1 MLTVHHLGVSQSDRI
16 VWLCEEL
23 GVPYEMVKYD
33 REPSGMAPPAYRALH
48 PAGTAPVI
56 TDGDLVLGE
65 SGAIIEYII
74 AKHGGGRLAVTA
86 DSPDFADYLFWFH
99 FANAS
104 MLPRTMM
111 VLILSM
117 AGAAQSASDAGDP
130 RTSAMAARSDQA
142 FAMVEE
148 RLGAAPYFAGGDFTA
163 ADIMMAFS
171 LTTMRL
177 FAPRDLTPYPNIQ
190 AYLQRIG
197 ERPAYRRAMM
207 KADPDL
213 PLQLI

>member
-1 MLTVHHLGVSQSDRI
+1 MLTVHHLGISQSDRI

-23 GVPYEMVKYD
+23 GIPYDMVKYD
-33 REPSGMAPPAYRALH
+33 REPSGMAPPAYKALH

-74 AKHGGGRLAVTA
+74 GKHGGGRLAVTA
-86 DSPDFADYLFWFH
+86 NSPDFADYLFWFH

-104 MLPRTMM
+104 MLPRSMIVM
-111 VLILSM
+111 ILNM
-117 AGAAQSASDAGDP
+117 AGASQGDDP
-130 RTSAMAARSDQA
+130 RVGAMAARSDQA
-142 FAMVEE
+142 FAMIEE
-148 RLGAAPYFAGGDFTA
+148 RLGKAPYFACSDFTA

-171 LTTMRL
+171 LTTMRM
-177 FAPRDLTPYPNIQ
+177 FAPRDLAPYPNIQ

-197 ERPAYRRAMM
+197 DRPAYRRAMA

-213 PLQLI
+213 PLKLS

>member
-1 MLTVHHLGVSQSDRI
+1 MLTVHHLGISQSDRI

-23 GVPYEMVKYD
+23 GIPYEMVKYD
-33 REPSGMAPPAYRALH
+33 REPSGMAPPAYKALH
-48 PAGTAPVI
+48 ASGTAPVI

-86 DSPDFADYLFWFH
+86 DSADFADYLFWFH

-111 VLILSM
+111 IMILNM
-117 AGAAQSASDAGDP
+117 AGAGDANDP
-130 RTSAMAARSDQA
+130 RVAGMAARSDQA

-148 RLGAAPYFAGGDFTA
+148 RLGKAPYFAGNDFSA
-163 ADIMMAFS
+163 ADIMMAFA
-171 LTTMRL
+171 LTTMRM
-177 FAPRDLTPYPNIQ
+177 FAPRDLAPYPNIL
-190 AYLQRIG
+190 AHLKRIG
-197 ERPAYRRAMM
+197 DRPAYLRAMT

-213 PLQLI
+213 PLKLT